1 MKTLVFCL
9 LLLVGCGGSGPSS
22 SSHVSKPAAEVIS
35 PEAFAAVKSAF
46 EKGGARVELDSEANA
61 VRVYVPMSVAMELSE
76 TQAKTMAAA
85 ARAKLGERAVVYI
98 KGPGG
103 NTLGKSS
110 WYD

>member
-1 MKTLVFCL
+1 MKILAFFL

-22 SSHVSKPAAEVIS
+22 TSHAPKPAAEAIS
-35 PEAFAAVKSAF
+35 PEAFASVKSAF
-46 EKGGARVELDSEANA
+46 EKAGARVELDSEGNA
-61 VRVYVPMSVAMELSE
+61 VRVYLPMSVAMELSE

-85 ARAKLGERAVVYI
+85 ARAKLGDRAVVYI

>member
-1 MKTLVFCL
+1 
-9 LLLVGCGGSGPSS
+9 
-22 SSHVSKPAAEVIS
+22 
-35 PEAFAAVKSAF
+35 
-46 EKGGARVELDSEANA
+46 
-61 VRVYVPMSVAMELSE
+61 MSVAMELSE